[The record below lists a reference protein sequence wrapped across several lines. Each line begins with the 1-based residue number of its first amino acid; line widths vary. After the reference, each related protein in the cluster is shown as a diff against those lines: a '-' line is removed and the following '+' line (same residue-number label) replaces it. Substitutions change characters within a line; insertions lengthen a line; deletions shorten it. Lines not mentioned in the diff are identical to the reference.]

1 MTTTVT
7 KQIRF
12 AIKGRHKRAVCTPRR
27 DPALALINQPTESKP
42 ATQDNEGRVPRVSK
56 LMALAIRFDGLL
68 KDGVVASQSELAEL
82 AQVSQP
88 RMTQIM
94 NLLHLAP
101 EIQEEILF
109 LKPVMTGRDP
119 IKERYLRTLTREN
132 IWETQFIQWLNLMKQ
147 ISDASGASK
156 SNDHVDRDMSGLSY
170 YM

>member
-12 AIKGRHKRAVCTPRR
+12 AIKDRHKRAVCTPRR
-27 DPALALINQPTESKP
+27 DPALASNNQPTESKP
-42 ATQDNEGRVPRVSK
+42 ATQSSEGRVPRVSK
-56 LMALAIRFDGLL
+56 LMALAIRYDQLL
-68 KDGVVASQSELAEL
+68 NDGVVESQSELAEL

-109 LKPVMTGRDP
+109 LKPVMSGRDQVT
-119 IKERYLRTLTREN
+119 ERYLRPIVQELK
-132 IWETQFIQWLNLMKQ
+132 WGKQKAGWNLH
-147 ISDASGASK
+147 ISDS
-156 SNDHVDRDMSGLSY
+156 
-170 YM
+170 